1 MEEIEGTFAG
11 CFSEFVLES
20 PTEDEIPANKPA
32 SCAVGSARPPSACFD
47 CNICLDFVTDPVV
60 TLCGH
65 LFCWPCIYR
74 WLHLEPTDGDVSRN
88 CPVCKSALSS
98 EFSLVPLYGRGLDAK
113 SRPDSHD
120 VPERPKQLRN
130 LLPNDANASFHL
142 PPPTQRQSTRMSQDY
157 LLYGERRERDM
168 GILHSTAGVL
178 LGEMALAVLP
188 SALRHQP
195 NLYTSL
201 HQIPALSGTTS
212 RRRRQESRAEMW
224 LHQLWV
230 FCFCCAVLFLLLF

>member
-20 PTEDEIPANKPA
+20 PTEDEIPATKPA
-32 SCAVGSARPPSACFD
+32 SCAVGSAGPPSACFD

-120 VPERPKQLRN
+120 VPDRPKQLRN

-178 LGEMALAVLP
+178 LELVHELAPDSGAKWDDFEAEEAGIEGGDV
-188 SALRHQP
+188 AA
-195 NLYTSL
+195 
-201 HQIPALSGTTS
+201 PAMG
-212 RRRRQESRAEMW
+212 
-224 LHQLWV
+224 
-230 FCFCCAVLFLLLF
+230 FLLLLCGAFLALILRSRRGT